1 MSLAERH
8 CVACRGGLPR
18 LTDAALAAGLAELPA
33 WTLAAGGARLE
44 RRFKFRDFV
53 QAMRFVNAMADLAE
67 REGHH
72 PDFSVHWNR
81 VDVTIWTHDAGGLT
95 DNDLVLA
102 ARVGA
107 LPESSPPSPAAS

>member
-1 MSLAERH
+1 MTLAERH

-18 LTDAALAAGLAELPA
+18 LEPGALATGLAELPGWA
-33 WTLAAGGARLE
+33 LAEGGARLA
-44 RRFKFRDFV
+44 RRFTFKDFV
-53 QAMRFVNAMADLAE
+53 QAMRFVNAMAEVAE

-81 VDVTIWTHDAGGLT
+81 VDVTLWTHDAGGLT
-95 DNDLVLA
+95 ENDLVMA

-107 LPESSPPSPAAS
+107 LPEAAPT